1 MENKDL
7 SEQMAE
13 ILSGLTDEQKEK
25 AMACKT
31 AGELAACLGELGV
44 ALPDEL
50 LDEVAGGDEQS
61 EWIIKAMNYE
71 WGPPT
76 YNKYPTADGSCPFCG
91 KPKTYMYRMET
102 GFYQCAYCW
111 FRFRIDGERRSDV
124 KIGPQ
129 WDPNAGEF

>member
-1 MENKDL
+1 MENRNL

-13 ILSGLTDEQKEK
+13 VLNGLTDEQKEK

-31 AGELAACLGELGV
+31 AGELGV

-50 LDEVAGGDEQS
+50 LDEVAGGDDEQAA
-61 EWIIKAMNYE
+61 WIIKAMNYE

-76 YNKYPTADGSCPFCG
+76 YSSYPTADGSCPFCG

-111 FRFRIDGERRSDV
+111 FRFRVSADAYDRNV
-124 KIGPQ
+124 HNGPQ
-129 WDPNAGEF
+129 WNPNAGEF